1 MGCCDQPFTFESEQ
15 GGGDLPKVSRR
26 GLLKGVG
33 ATAGALAT
41 LSGRAVAQAKPIKL
55 AFCSQLLCVVPYEVA
70 RAGGHFTN
78 EGLEVELV
86 YTRGGNAAMQSL
98 VGSAVDY
105 AATSLDVALQAYFRG
120 ADIRRFAT
128 TGRLPLFAIATAP
141 RRADEIQRI
150 EDLAGRT
157 VGVSALGNADHA
169 LMLYLLRRAN
179 IDPTQ
184 VQFATL
190 GPNLLEALRQGQVDA
205 GLVQEPA
212 LTLVQRAGGRVLMN
226 AMDTNDAQ
234 RFLGGAYEFMGVAV
248 RTPEIPTRRPE
259 MEKLARALRNAL
271 QSLQSMSPE
280 DLVKALPRE
289 LTTGADVNEL
299 RDVIARYRGSLYPT
313 TVAIDLEAS
322 NRVSE
327 SLKVAGL
334 IPPSA
339 NTSGLYDTSIV
350 GAG

>member
-15 GGGDLPKVSRR
+15 GGGDPPKLSRR
-26 GLLKGVG
+26 GLLKGAG
-33 ATAGALAT
+33 AAAGALAT
-41 LSGRAVAQAKPIKL
+41 LGGRAAAQAKPIKL

-70 RAGGHFTN
+70 RAGGHFAN
-78 EGLEVELV
+78 EGLDVELV

-105 AATSLDVALQAYFRG
+105 AATSLDVALQAYVRG

-179 IDPTQ
+179 VDPTK

-190 GPNLLEALRQGQVDA
+190 GPNLLEALRQGQVDV

-212 LTLVQRAGGRVLMN
+212 LTLVQKAGGRVLMN
-226 AMDTNDAQ
+226 AMDSKDAE
-234 RFLGGAYEFMGVAV
+234 RFLGGSYEFMGVAV
-248 RTPEIPTRRPE
+248 RTPEIPARREE
-259 MEKLARALRNAL
+259 MEKLARALRNGLQAL
-271 QSLQSMSPE
+271 QAMSPE
-280 DLVKALPRE
+280 DHVKALPRE
-289 LTTGADVNEL
+289 LTTGANVSEL
-299 RDVIARYRGSLYPT
+299 REVIARYRGSLYPT
-313 TVAIDLEAS
+313 SVAIDLEAS
-322 NRVSE
+322 NRVAE

-334 IPPSA
+334 IPQGA
-339 NTSGLYDTSIV
+339 NTTGLYDTSIV